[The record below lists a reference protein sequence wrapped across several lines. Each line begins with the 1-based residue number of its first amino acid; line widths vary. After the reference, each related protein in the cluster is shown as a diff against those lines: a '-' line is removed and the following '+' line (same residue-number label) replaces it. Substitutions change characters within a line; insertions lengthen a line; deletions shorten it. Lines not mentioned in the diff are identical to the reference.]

1 MFTVGTEHL
10 NLDGTPVLDDDGNRI
25 ATYGVSDVASFA
37 RTWTGFVS
45 TGNDLRTNRIGATD
59 TLKIVAGDRDASPK
73 MDLFDGFIGD
83 GLPACVD
90 LPKRPF
96 LRKGFSYA
104 YRGDTTEHLPADES
118 GAVSV
123 ATLNDPSSSLFQA
136 LCDPVG
142 GDCTF
147 PSEVS
152 LEQSLP
158 CSGPECDWDRAP
170 YLRVVDGSGRDAYY
184 EGIDFACAR
193 FPFFEDGQFVKYG
206 APFVNTMSCS
216 DPRSA
221 AAAPLCCPND
231 ATDGQGTAMCEY
243 KRERVTYA
251 NAAHRCATTG
261 RDVCQGNA
269 AMAGWGTC
277 HPFSQWRFSTWMGR
291 SCSTQVQIQ
300 RDGRVNVVH
309 AGELVDNSALNSRIQ
324 PETVADVLAVGSKS
338 VFDVLWS
345 QESYPKAA
353 DGCSS
358 SCTVV
363 DDTCLCDV
371 EAVSSAAFTDSS
383 RIPTMGEISNLH
395 VGALDPTAYD
405 DGEYFRCTS
414 ELCSASEVGVW
425 SRRMRMH
432 EVLDAEIEEINIAL
446 NKPVASSSNLG
457 ASQNAFITDGT
468 TDGLYHSAC
477 SGEQWAQ
484 IDLEEVTRIDAVK
497 IWHRTDCCGNRINGG
512 QILISDTDDFSTGVQ
527 CGDTLAHANPSTVN
541 MCNGMSGRYVT
552 VRLGNGCLQ
561 LKEVEV
567 LTEAIQTP
575 DGYVY
580 SPAFYEFTAASG
592 DLVYNTDTIFEVP
605 TATGSPKFL
614 KNEALSVLIDDSSFR
629 NPPTVMDFE
638 HPTLRQAELETEAVL
653 DHLTTHPSTAPFIC
667 KKIMQLLTSSNPSPR
682 YVLEVVTAFRTGE
695 YGGRVYSGE
704 YGDLGAAVAA
714 IFLDREARDLT
725 LDLDPA
731 AGKVREPLL
740 KLLHAFRSL
749 EYVPSRGME
758 IEMPHL
764 ITQIGQQAYNAP
776 SVFNFYLPDYSPAGA
791 VAKAGLYAPEAEILI
806 TPFLIGYMNGMAA
819 LVDDG
824 LTPCGGGFGY
834 NTAAPAKYLYLPTSC
849 TEQAAKRMTSNGV
862 LTYEYQNRAGDVIS
876 ELALLLTNG
885 REPAAVRNF
894 WERSQV
900 QWVNLAR
907 NRPTSASSEWHTG
920 CCGASNIVDGL
931 TDGPIFH
938 SACSGEQY
946 VQVDLGDVVAI
957 DNVKV
962 FHRMDCCGERING
975 GTVLVS
981 DTPDFSAGAQCA
993 APLVFTGD
1001 PVSTLSCPG
1010 TSGRYVTVRQ
1020 EGQCLQVQELQVNAM
1035 RDGVIGEPTCSYV
1048 PPRGDATAGVNY
1060 RRWAGVSGGAV
1071 AQMLAN
1077 DNYINNPPNVEE
1089 IFDIFEAP
1097 TNVCN
1102 GCGTEMDAWFSPPV
1116 DGDYV
1121 FQIAADDNAHLWF
1134 GTDLDTAMSASEIA
1148 AVPGWTS
1155 SRQWNKYGQQQSAPQ
1170 ALVAGNW
1177 YFLRAIA
1184 NEGGGG
1190 DNLAVGVS
1198 NVADMS
1204 PIPATAADGSILLSI
1219 EEPPSLPVDPD
1230 GVSACTAVTSL
1241 GDETACVAAGCSY
1254 TPGLPTEPVPSE
1266 AELLPDLIKLFTFS
1280 AEYATTNQNVLR
1292 DHPRP
1297 ALPEIPTQNRPYKAI
1312 VVIFLE
1318 GGADSFNMLIPHSG
1332 CVRDLYA
1339 EYAQIRSNIALPLG
1353 SILPMEL
1360 HAGSPPQPCT
1370 TYGTHPALTKVKE
1383 LWDAGQASWFANIGT
1398 LIAPIT
1404 RDDFQRKVNRPGGLF
1419 GHDSQQREAQSVHAQ
1434 NKGASGVLGR
1444 IVDALTTQEN
1454 PYRSKVY
1461 SMYGIRKLVEG
1472 AVPPTVIGG
1481 GGVIRFSQ
1489 YDSLGSTLHELTG
1502 RESESLYADTYAG
1515 ILEEALSQTERL
1527 GAQMAAINLQGDY
1540 SGGTGMQQIARVM
1553 SLDHSVHESE
1563 RDVFMIGIR
1572 TFDAHQ
1578 NPPHMDI
1585 NMLLGRVNRDLI
1597 ALHADLVAL
1606 DLWDA
1611 TTIVSISDFGRTIS
1625 SNGIGTDHAWGGN
1638 NFILVS
1644 MRLD

>member
-1 MFTVGTEHL
+1 MSRLPRLFTVGTEHL

-25 ATYGVSDVASFA
+25 ATYGVADVASFA

-45 TGNDLRTNRIGATD
+45 VGNDLRTNRIGATD

-104 YRGDTTEHLPADES
+104 YRGDTTEHLPADAS

-123 ATLNDPSSSLFQA
+123 ATLDDPSSPLFQA

-142 GDCTF
+142 GACTF

-193 FPFFEDGQFVKYG
+193 FPFFEGGQFVKYG
-206 APFVNTMSCS
+206 APFINTMSCS

-221 AAAPLCCPND
+221 AAAPLCCSND

-261 RDVCQGNA
+261 KDVCQGNA
-269 AMAGWGTC
+269 EMAGWGTC

-291 SCSTQVQIQ
+291 TCSTQVQIQ
-300 RDGRVNVVH
+300 RDGRVSVVH

-345 QESYPKAA
+345 QGSFPKAA

-358 SCTVV
+358 SCTVI

-383 RIPTMGEISNLH
+383 RIPTVSELSDLH

-432 EVLDAEIEEINIAL
+432 EVLAAEIEEVNIAL
-446 NKPVASSSNLG
+446 NKPVTSSSNLG

-468 TDGLYHSAC
+468 TDALYHSAC
-477 SGEQWAQ
+477 DGEQWAQ

-497 IWHRTDCCGNRINGG
+497 IWHRTDCCGTRINGG
-512 QILISDTDDFSTGVQ
+512 QILISDTEDFSTGVQ
-527 CGDTLAHANPSTVN
+527 CGDTLAHANPSTQN
-541 MCNGMSGRYVT
+541 MCSGMSGRYVT

-580 SPAFYEFTAASG
+580 SPEFYEFTATSD
-592 DLVYNTDTIFEVP
+592 DLIYNSDTIFEVP

-614 KNEALSVLIDDSSFR
+614 KNEALSVLVDDTSFR
-629 NPPTVMDFE
+629 NPPTIMDFE
-638 HPTLRQAELETEAVL
+638 HPTVRQAELETEAVL

-667 KKIMQLLTSSNPSPR
+667 RKIMQLLTSSNPSPR

-704 YGDLGAAVAA
+704 YGDLGAAIAA

-749 EYVPSRGME
+749 EFVPSRGME

-764 ITQIGQQAYNAP
+764 DTKIGQQAYRAP

-791 VAKAGLYAPEAEILI
+791 VAKAGLYAPEAEILT

-824 LTPCGGGFGY
+824 LSPCNGGLG
-834 NTAAPAKYLYLPTSC
+834 NNNAAPAPRLWLPTSC

-862 LTYEYQNRAGDVIS
+862 LTYEYQNRAGDVVS

-885 REPAAVRNF
+885 REPVAVRNF

-920 CCGASNIVDGL
+920 CCGSLNVVDGL

-946 VQVDLGDVVAI
+946 VQVG
-957 DNVKV
+957 
-962 FHRMDCCGERING
+962 
-975 GTVLVS
+975 S
-981 DTPDFSAGAQCA
+981 
-993 APLVFTGD
+993 
-1001 PVSTLSCPG
+1001 LSLSLSLSLC
-1010 TSGRYVTVRQ
+1010 V
-1020 EGQCLQVQELQVNAM
+1020 CLSH
-1035 RDGVIGEPTCSYV
+1035 C
-1048 PPRGDATAGVNY
+1048 
-1060 RRWAGVSGGAV
+1060 
-1071 AQMLAN
+1071 
-1077 DNYINNPPNVEE
+1077 
-1089 IFDIFEAP
+1089 
-1097 TNVCN
+1097 
-1102 GCGTEMDAWFSPPV
+1102 
-1116 DGDYV
+1116 
-1121 FQIAADDNAHLWF
+1121 
-1134 GTDLDTAMSASEIA
+1134 
-1148 AVPGWTS
+1148 
-1155 SRQWNKYGQQQSAPQ
+1155 
-1170 ALVAGNW
+1170 
-1177 YFLRAIA
+1177 
-1184 NEGGGG
+1184 
-1190 DNLAVGVS
+1190 
-1198 NVADMS
+1198 
-1204 PIPATAADGSILLSI
+1204 
-1219 EEPPSLPVDPD
+1219 
-1230 GVSACTAVTSL
+1230 
-1241 GDETACVAAGCSY
+1241 
-1254 TPGLPTEPVPSE
+1254 
-1266 AELLPDLIKLFTFS
+1266 
-1280 AEYATTNQNVLR
+1280 
-1292 DHPRP
+1292 
-1297 ALPEIPTQNRPYKAI
+1297 
-1312 VVIFLE
+1312 
-1318 GGADSFNMLIPHSG
+1318 
-1332 CVRDLYA
+1332 
-1339 EYAQIRSNIALPLG
+1339 
-1353 SILPMEL
+1353 
-1360 HAGSPPQPCT
+1360 
-1370 TYGTHPALTKVKE
+1370 
-1383 LWDAGQASWFANIGT
+1383 
-1398 LIAPIT
+1398 
-1404 RDDFQRKVNRPGGLF
+1404 
-1419 GHDSQQREAQSVHAQ
+1419 
-1434 NKGASGVLGR
+1434 
-1444 IVDALTTQEN
+1444 
-1454 PYRSKVY
+1454 
-1461 SMYGIRKLVEG
+1461 
-1472 AVPPTVIGG
+1472 
-1481 GGVIRFSQ
+1481 
-1489 YDSLGSTLHELTG
+1489 
-1502 RESESLYADTYAG
+1502 
-1515 ILEEALSQTERL
+1515 
-1527 GAQMAAINLQGDY
+1527 
-1540 SGGTGMQQIARVM
+1540 
-1553 SLDHSVHESE
+1553 
-1563 RDVFMIGIR
+1563 
-1572 TFDAHQ
+1572 
-1578 NPPHMDI
+1578 
-1585 NMLLGRVNRDLI
+1585 
-1597 ALHADLVAL
+1597 
-1606 DLWDA
+1606 
-1611 TTIVSISDFGRTIS
+1611 
-1625 SNGIGTDHAWGGN
+1625 
-1638 NFILVS
+1638 VS
-1644 MRLD
+1644 MCCIYAARAG